1 MRLVVRTAPGRSIAA
16 AKGDLLLVIGSS
28 NSGEAMVALGGDGK
42 VYWTMKFPSD
52 VRHCDSLAVSPDGS
66 WAAAGLRGGRVCVVD
81 IARGRI
87 VAQVSG
93 QGMIPTV
100 AWTISAN
107 TTSPLLLVATESEVN
122 AFRVKQV
129 AASPENSHP

>member
-1 MRLVVRTAPGRSIAA
+1 
-16 AKGDLLLVIGSS
+16 
-28 NSGEAMVALGGDGK
+28 
-42 VYWTMKFPSD
+42 MKFPSD
-52 VRHCDSLAVSPDGS
+52 VRHRDSLAVSPDGS

-87 VAQVSG
+87 VAQVAG
-93 QGMIPTV
+93 QGMTPTV

-107 TTSPLLLVATESEVN
+107 ATSPLLLVATGSEVN

>member
-1 MRLVVRTAPGRSIAA
+1 
-16 AKGDLLLVIGSS
+16 
-28 NSGEAMVALGGDGK
+28 
-42 VYWTMKFPSD
+42 
-52 VRHCDSLAVSPDGS
+52 
-66 WAAAGLRGGRVCVVD
+66 
-81 IARGRI
+81 
-87 VAQVSG
+87 
-93 QGMIPTV
+93 MIPTV